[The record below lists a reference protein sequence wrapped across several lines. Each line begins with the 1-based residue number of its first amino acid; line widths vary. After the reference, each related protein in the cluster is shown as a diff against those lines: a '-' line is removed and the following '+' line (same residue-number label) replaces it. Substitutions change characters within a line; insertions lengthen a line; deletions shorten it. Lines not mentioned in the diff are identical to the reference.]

1 MTVALVIG
9 AVVVIAVADLVIFG
23 RWAGWSFGLRW
34 WGRPTPAQVL
44 SVEPL
49 RGALMKGGA
58 PWAVREARHRVRAT
72 VEVQPPG
79 GAPYRTTTITWQAAT
94 EPLAGLPADVH
105 VSRTRPRRVWL
116 PRGGAAE
123 AGRIDIDPPGSGRY

>member
-1 MTVALVIG
+1 MTPALIVACVVLVV
-9 AVVVIAVADLVIFG
+9 AVDLVIFG

-34 WGRPTPAQVL
+34 WGRPTSAQVL

-58 PWAVREARHRVRAT
+58 PWAMREARHRVRAT

-79 GAPYRTTTITWQAAT
+79 DAPYRTSTITWH
-94 EPLAGLPADVH
+94 EPTGSLAGLPAIVR
-105 VSRTRPRRVWL
+105 VSRTRPRRIWL
-116 PRGGAAE
+116 PRGGAGSPAPVDPT
-123 AGRIDIDPPGSGRY
+123 AGVY

>member
-1 MTVALVIG
+1 MTIQLVLVVVVVAVALDVT
-9 AVVVIAVADLVIFG
+9 VYG

-79 GAPYRTTTITWQAAT
+79 GAPYRTTAVTWRGAT
-94 EPLAGLPADVH
+94 EPLAGEAVTVR
-105 VSRTRPRRVWL
+105 VSRTRRNRIWL
-116 PRGGAAE
+116 PRGDAGAAAPTDPT
-123 AGRIDIDPPGSGRY
+123 AGVY

>member
-1 MTVALVIG
+1 MTASLIVAAVLL
-9 AVVVIAVADLVIFG
+9 VVVIDLALYG

-44 SVEPL
+44 SIESQ

-58 PWAVREARHRVRAT
+58 PWAMREARHRVRAT

-79 GAPYRTTTITWQAAT
+79 DVPYRAITVTWQAANA
-94 EPLAGLPADVH
+94 PLAGLPATVR
-105 VSRTRPRRVWL
+105 VSRTRAGRVWL
-116 PRGGAAE
+116 PRGAGAPAPTDPA
-123 AGRIDIDPPGSGRY
+123 AGRY

>member
-1 MTVALVIG
+1 MTASVIVASVLFVVAL
-9 AVVVIAVADLVIFG
+9 DLVLFG
-23 RWAGWSFGLRW
+23 LWAGWSFGLRW

-79 GAPYRTTTITWQAAT
+79 DAPYRTTTITWQ
-94 EPLAGLPADVH
+94 EPTGSLAGLPATVR
-105 VSRTRPRRVWL
+105 VSRTRPGRIWL
-116 PRGGAAE
+116 PWGGAGATTPTDPT
-123 AGRIDIDPPGSGRY
+123 AGRY

>member
-1 MTVALVIG
+1 MTAPLIAAPVLL
-9 AVVVIAVADLVIFG
+9 VVVIALALYG

-34 WGRPTPAQVL
+34 WGRPTPATVR

-72 VEVQPPG
+72 VEVHPEG
-79 GAPYRTTTITWQAAT
+79 RMTPYDTTTITWRAAN
-94 EPLAGLPADVH
+94 EPLAGEDVTVY
-105 VSRTRPRRVWL
+105 VSRTRRRRVFL
-116 PRGGAAE
+116 PRGAAGSAAPVDPA
-123 AGRIDIDPPGSGRY
+123 AGRY

>member
-1 MTVALVIG
+1 MTAALIIACVVLVVAL
-9 AVVVIAVADLVIFG
+9 DLVLFG

-34 WGRPTPAQVL
+34 WGRPSPAQIL

-79 GAPYRTTTITWQAAT
+79 DVPYRTTTVTWQAAT
-94 EPLAGLPADVH
+94 EPLAGHPATVR
-105 VSRTRPRRVWL
+105 VSRTRPRRIWL
-116 PRGGAAE
+116 PRGAAD
-123 AGRIDIDPPGSGRY
+123 AGRIDLDPPGNGTY